1 MSTFPLPLF
10 PLPDVFLF
18 PGMFLPL
25 HIFEPRYRMLL
36 DFCLENG
43 GEMGMAPYPKAFL
56 GKGLPPIPEV
66 VGFGHIIQKES
77 LPDGRSN
84 IILEGLGTAEIVSL
98 TSTEP
103 FYIAQVSKREHERN
117 KNVSLELKEKIEELL
132 VLTKRILLA
141 EGAEEDLILK
151 MNQILVHPFPVDFI
165 ASLIYFD
172 FKTKQAILE
181 TTHLETKA
189 ELLKQVLM
197 GLNLGE

>member
-25 HIFEPRYRMLL
+25 HIFEPRYRMML
-36 DFCLENG
+36 DFCMENG
-43 GEMGMAPYPKAFL
+43 GEMGMAPYPKNWIGA
-56 GKGLPPIPEV
+56 GLPPIPEV
-66 VGFGHIIQKES
+66 VGYGHIIQKES

-84 IILEGLGTAEIVSL
+84 IILEGIGTAEIVSL
-98 TSTEP
+98 DSTEP
-103 FYIAQVSKREHERN
+103 FYIAQIVRREHERN
-117 KNVSLELKEKIEELL
+117 KNVPENIKEKIEELL

-172 FKTKQAILE
+172 FKTKQTILE

-189 ELLKQVLM
+189 DLLKTVLL
-197 GLNLGE
+197 GLNLSE

>member
-43 GEMGMAPYPKAFL
+43 GEMGMAPYPK
-56 GKGLPPIPEV
+56 GWTGNGLPPIPEV

-84 IILEGLGTAEIVSL
+84 IILEGIGTAEIVSL
-98 TSTEP
+98 SSTEP
-103 FYIAQVSKREHERN
+103 FYIAQVSRREHERN
-117 KNVSLELKEKIEELL
+117 KNVTAELKEKIEELL

-151 MNQILVHPFPVDFI
+151 MNQILSHPYPVDFI

-172 FKTKQAILE
+172 FKTKQRILE

-189 ELLKQVLM
+189 NLLKQVLM

>member
-1 MSTFPLPLF
+1 
-10 PLPDVFLF
+10 
-18 PGMFLPL
+18 MFLPL

-43 GEMGMAPYPKAFL
+43 GEMGMAPYPK
-56 GKGLPPIPEV
+56 GWTGSGLPPIPEV
-66 VGFGHIIQKES
+66 VGFGHIIQKEA

-98 TSTEP
+98 ASTEP
-103 FYIAQVSKREHERN
+103 FYIAQVSKRDHERN
-117 KNVSLELKEKIEELL
+117 KNVSPDLKEKIEELL

-151 MNQILVHPFPVDFI
+151 MNQILGHPFPVDFI

-172 FKTKQAILE
+172 FKTKQRILE

-189 ELLKQVLM
+189 DLLKQVLM